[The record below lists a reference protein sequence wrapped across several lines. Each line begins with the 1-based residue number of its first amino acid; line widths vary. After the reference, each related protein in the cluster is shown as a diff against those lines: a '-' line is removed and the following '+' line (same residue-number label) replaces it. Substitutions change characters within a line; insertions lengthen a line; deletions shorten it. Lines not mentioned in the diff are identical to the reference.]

1 MNKYRFYLFSLLGL
15 LALACIR
22 EAGDPVPAAP
32 VETPAAEAG
41 EAACTPGLIILELDD
56 DLTALVEEA
65 LAAGSL
71 ETKSGALDGVLADLG
86 VSSLERVFPDAG
98 EFEPRHRKAGLH
110 RFYAVRFTAETPVTK
125 AVGNLETVPGVLKAA
140 PSRKI
145 RPRAIYNDP
154 YLNRQWH
161 LINTK
166 SPAADIH
173 VQEVW
178 EQYTMG
184 DPSVIVA
191 INDECVDY
199 QHEDLAGNIWTD
211 GEGHYGYNAIL
222 DNYSLNAK
230 GTYASGHG
238 THVAGIVAAVNNN
251 GKGVCGIA
259 GGDAAAGLPGVRI
272 MPIALLYVTAQE
284 LNAVGRDTDD
294 LASSRAFTW
303 SCDHGAVISQ
313 NSWGWEADGILDG
326 KQDGKVTREE
336 LNYFKSLTIDDFPSV
351 KAGTDYFIR
360 YAGCDKDGN
369 QRPDAPMKGGL
380 VLFAAGNE
388 GHMGVDYDPFCVY
401 EPIISVGA
409 FDRNG
414 SASYFSQF
422 GDWVDIAAPGGGN
435 AGIWST
441 LPKSI
446 ASLGY
451 GGEDWGGTSMAC
463 PHVSGVAALIISY
476 FGGPGFTA
484 DQCRD
489 ILFGGLGETIGG
501 SKPIGRR
508 LNALASFEYGIQ
520 GGVGP
525 QPPHENHPPQISLEK
540 ERVSVR
546 AHQEVEL
553 QVYVSD
559 PDEDPLTVECQPGS
573 AALRFDAENNRVLIA
588 GNKATAGVYE
598 AVFTVTDAEG
608 LSASATLQYAL
619 FPNHAPQ
626 LAQPL
631 EDPVIHSLNT
641 SVRLSVSDIF
651 TDEDGETPAMKAES
665 SNPALLQAHVFE
677 GVLDLN
683 ASGYGLVDVTLT
695 ATDALGATATQT
707 LRVAVKDPGK
717 ALEVYPTATADYA
730 YVWVES
736 LNTVPVSIEVYSA
749 TGSRVLQQTAEGS
762 LRQTILLNVT
772 GLAPGSYTVAATY
785 EGATRKARIIK
796 Y

>member
-1 MNKYRFYLFSLLGL
+1 MNKYTFSLLFLLGL
-15 LALACIR
+15 LAPACTR
-22 EAGDPVPAAP
+22 EAGDPVPATP

-41 EAACTPGLIILELDD
+41 EAACTPGLVILELDD
-56 DLTALVEEA
+56 ALTALVEEA

-86 VSSLERVFPDAG
+86 VSSLERVFPEAG
-98 EFEPRHRKAGLH
+98 AFEPRHRKAGLH
-110 RFYAVRFTAETPVTK
+110 RFYAVRFPAETPVTK
-125 AVGNLETVPGVLKAA
+125 AVGNLATLPGVLKAA
-140 PSRKI
+140 PSRII
-145 RPRAIYNDP
+145 RPRAIFNDP

-166 SPAADIH
+166 TPAADIH

-178 EQYTMG
+178 EQYTKG

-238 THVAGIVAAVNNN
+238 THVAGVIAAVNNN

-259 GGDAAAGLPGVRI
+259 GGDAAANLPGVRI
-272 MPIALLYVTAQE
+272 MPVALLPITTE
-284 LNAVGRDTDD
+284 EINAYYQDLDD

-326 KQDGKVTREE
+326 KQDGKVTRDE

-351 KAGTDYFIR
+351 KAGTDYFIQ
-360 YAGCDKDGN
+360 YAGCDQDGN

-401 EPIISVGA
+401 EPIIAVGA
-409 FDRNG
+409 FDQNG

-435 AGIWST
+435 AAIWST
-441 LPKSI
+441 VPK
-446 ASLGY
+446 ALYSLGY
-451 GGEDWGGTSMAC
+451 SGADWVGTSMAC
-463 PHVSGVAALIISY
+463 PHASGVAALIISY

-484 DQCRD
+484 DRCRE
-489 ILFGGLGETIGG
+489 ILFGGLGEVVGG
-501 SKPIGRR
+501 SKPVGRR

-520 GGVGP
+520 GGIDP
-525 QPPHENHPPQISLEK
+525 QPHENHAPEISLEK

-553 QVYVSD
+553 KVFVSD

-573 AALRFDAENNRVLIA
+573 AALQFDKENNRVLIV

-598 AVFTVTDAEG
+598 AVFTVTDPEG

-619 FPNHAPQ
+619 FPNHAPV
-626 LAQPL
+626 LARPL
-631 EDPVIHSLNT
+631 EDPFIPSLN
-641 SVRLSVSDIF
+641 SPVRLSVTDVF
-651 TDEDGETPAMKAES
+651 TDEDGETPVIRAES
-665 SNPALLQAHVFE
+665 SNSTLLQAYVFE
-677 GVLDLN
+677 GMLDLN
-683 ASGYGLVDVTLT
+683 AAGYGLVDVTLT

-707 LRVAVKDPGK
+707 LRVAVKDPDK
-717 ALEVYPTATADYA
+717 TLEVYPTATADYA
-730 YVWVES
+730 YVWVEY
-736 LNTVPVSIEVYSA
+736 LHTVPVSIEVYSA
-749 TGSRVLQQTAEGS
+749 TGSRVLRQTAEGS
-762 LRQTILLNVT
+762 LWQTILLNVT

-785 EGATRKARIIK
+785 EGATRKARLIK